1 LVYTGYTQHHLEYLT
16 AIVKCLG
23 LNQITEVVGMKFE
36 IRVAMP
42 HGGQQQIIIE
52 ASNRRNAESSAAS
65 QTGGRVL
72 GGRQLPT

>member
-1 LVYTGYTQHHLEYLT
+1 
-16 AIVKCLG
+16 
-23 LNQITEVVGMKFE
+23 MKFE

-42 HGGQQQIIIE
+42 HGGQRQIVVE
-52 ASNRRNAESSAAS
+52 ASNRKNAEAAAAA